1 MAYVMGKSVKNVPLR
16 KSKKNTE
23 FKIINSLNISKEEKN
38 INAIRSN
45 LISTAQ
51 KIAAPFGSSSIKTTL
66 NPSKLSND
74 PGPGSYGQ
82 YPNPKNFNTIFN
94 PNKFFITGDTRFK
107 SSDNHI
113 PGVGEYNI
121 NMYNIYNNKF
131 STPKKNSSYTYKRL
145 NLHEFILNEKLQTL
159 PNKSR
164 LYNNI
169 IDPEDEEL
177 LNLFKSNNKY
187 SKNEDSNFNS
197 NDNSFFTNNINYKHN
212 NAIDW
217 KKVSKKNLETE
228 NNSSLD
234 SKRIPNDFVMLTEF
248 NVLNNNIQKDLKKII
263 SKNNLEPK
271 QVLYKNNIL
280 GFKDNFDSNNIN
292 LTSIPFKNKENKK
305 DLVEPGPGAYDP
317 MNNNF
322 RFEPK
327 KNRYQNFGTY
337 GSRNMRPIPMNK
349 RSLRINTENNLN
361 HLRFKKVLRHNMNKL
376 NKYKRLLHNLR
387 LNIIKEQAKQ
397 FKNNVKNNL
406 GPGSYSPES
415 LFNLKKLKIKNLS
428 KTINFNNKEE
438 RKPSYIEINENPGV
452 GEYDTT
458 GEYKNFIEKN
468 MDLQKSNR
476 NKERNDQKIMMENYK
491 KKLKK
496 RERTIIRLDYVDTE
510 EYRKRKL
517 FMNSNNVFKPP
528 FNSAVPKFKPEK
540 KIDVDIPFIED
551 TNYHKKEM
559 NHKNVPFLSKAKRW
573 DKEKNDVK
581 SGPGSYEQRSFFDWN
596 KKSFNVQYKLK

>member
-177 LNLFKSNNKY
+177 LNLFKSNNKDA
-187 SKNEDSNFNS
+187 KNEDSNFNS

-361 HLRFKKVLRHNMNKL
+361 HLRFKKVLRDNMNKL

-397 FKNNVKNNL
+397 FKNNVENNL

-415 LFNLKKLKIKNLS
+415 LFNLKRLKIKNLS

-540 KIDVDIPFIED
+540 KIGVDIPFIED